1 MILQVRKKAVKKSAD
16 KAIED
21 NKKLLHPV
29 EVFVLQQ
36 ALAVLQQAEASK
48 VVLLDI
54 FERKTD
60 GTINM
65 QDKLAKTLATQKLP
79 YEIELNWEEMQ
90 SIDDHKKTLMWLKEK
105 QEKITSF
112 IMDREEQNKINE
124 ILSVRGLKFK
134 S

>member
-1 MILQVRKKAVKKSAD
+1 
-16 KAIED
+16 
-21 NKKLLHPV
+21 
-29 EVFVLQQ
+29 
-36 ALAVLQQAEASK
+36 
-48 VVLLDI
+48 
-54 FERKTD
+54 
-60 GTINM
+60 
-65 QDKLAKTLATQKLP
+65 
-79 YEIELNWEEMQ
+79 MQ